1 MTTMQREFSD
11 DAHTYIYPQQPL
23 PQKITPEV
31 DVRKAILCL
40 LMPFTSTHLDVHPK
54 VLDDRDTS
62 MAVGGGRKNV
72 EFHVRR
78 NRRFG
83 RGANSHFV
91 R

>member
-1 MTTMQREFSD
+1 MMH
-11 DAHTYIYPQQPL
+11 AHTNTYPQRL
-23 PQKITPEV
+23 VPQKITPEV
-31 DVRKAILCL
+31 DVRRAILCL

-62 MAVGGGRKNV
+62 MAVGGGRKNM
-72 EFHVRR
+72 ELHIGG

-91 R
+91 RDIN